1 MGGDGHTTPECT
13 VGGHV
18 TCHLKYWLI
27 PPIPPP
33 SSFSVAHSGLRIGP
47 GCIPLLSILQVERSE
62 AFPTYQAPR
71 WAFCATQPFGRF
83 YTEELFPARHQSML
97 GRIASAPSYLLH
109 ATFYDPSTGGT
120 PIGAALRTLFIFLG
134 FQLLTL

>member
-13 VGGHV
+13 VDGHV
-18 TCHLKYWLI
+18 TCHLKSGFI

-33 SSFSVAHSGLRIGP
+33 SSFSIAHSGLRIGP

-109 ATFYDPSTGGT
+109 AILYDPSTDGT
-120 PIGAALRTLFIFLG
+120 SIGVALRAAFIFWG